1 MSAEFEL
8 VPFTTEKETTSERFF
23 WDSVLRCMEAL
34 AKVCEGDEDLAF
46 DLHAE
51 LEELKD
57 EDQEDAL
64 TRVLNYSVMITT
76 PEGAS
81 NDLQV
86 VEDFL
91 KANGLIE

>member
-1 MSAEFEL
+1 
-8 VPFTTEKETTSERFF
+8 
-23 WDSVLRCMEAL
+23 
-34 AKVCEGDEDLAF
+34 
-46 DLHAE
+46 LHAE

-64 TRVLNYSVMITT
+64 TRLFNYSLMITT